1 MYMIQYRICA
11 AQLVGHCQCVI
22 TCPQFFHH
30 FEGVACTPF
39 ISIGRIATSDTNTY
53 YSGAVTH
60 THRVSQQ
67 VCFYFGKGLCAQV
80 YRITYCVAI
89 AINDAIRIYRWTQV
103 SGYIAYGVLPGRK
116 IGNAYLYR
124 FGTTDGP
131 NGDAATACLAG
142 RGYIIYLRLKR
153 RGYRETYCI
162 LAAVY
167 ICQCYAIIARAQ
179 TCFLLPIASIT
190 PKNGIRLTSPYCQNS
205 CLPKGV
211 TGA

>member
-11 AQLVGHCQCVI
+11 AQLVRHRQCVI
-22 TCPQFFHH
+22 ACPQFFHH
-30 FEGVACTPF
+30 FEGVACTPY

-103 SGYIAYGVLPGRK
+103 SGYIAYGALPRRK
-116 IGNAYLYR
+116 IGDTYLYR
-124 FGTTDGP
+124 FGTTDGT
-131 NGDAATACLAG
+131 NGDAASACLAG
-142 RGYIIYLRLKR
+142 RGYKIYLRLKR
-153 RGYRETYCI
+153 CGYRKTYRIHTSICI
-162 LAAVY
+162 GNCNAVVAW
-167 ICQCYAIIARAQ
+167 I
-179 TCFLLPIASIT
+179 
-190 PKNGIRLTSPYCQNS
+190 
-205 CLPKGV
+205 
-211 TGA
+211 